1 MGESMSSEQ
10 RVAIVTGASS
20 GIGKAAAVA
29 LAVAGFQ
36 VVGTSRKTDGLEAPP
51 GVVMLDLDVTS
62 DASVAALV
70 ERVIQTY
77 GRIDVV
83 VNNAGHGAAGGGEE
97 SSMATDQSVF
107 DTNVF
112 GVLRMTKAVLPWM
125 RAQGSGRIINISS
138 VLGFLPAPFM
148 AVYSA
153 SKHALEGLSESLDHE
168 LRQHGVRVLLVQPGF
183 TRTGFADHRGE
194 PEAPLPAYDEQRAVA
209 YQLISEGVER
219 GDDPET
225 ISRVIVAA
233 ATDRDPR
240 LRYPAGS
247 GVGRLWTLR
256 RLLPAR
262 AFDKQI
268 RKFNRLAA

>member
-1 MGESMSSEQ
+1 MQ
-10 RVAIVTGASS
+10 PQQPVALVTGASS

-29 LAVAGFQ
+29 LAAAGFQ
-36 VVGTSRKTDGLEAPP
+36 VVGTSRKTAGLEAPA
-51 GVVMLDLDVTS
+51 GVTLFDLDVTS
-62 DASVAALV
+62 DESVKALV
-70 ERVIQTY
+70 DRVIGTY

-83 VNNAGHGAAGGGEE
+83 VNNAGFGAAGGGEE
-97 SSMATDQSVF
+97 SSMAMDQSVF

-112 GVLRMTKAVLPWM
+112 GVLRMTKAVLPHM

-148 AVYSA
+148 AVYGA
-153 SKHALEGLSESLDHE
+153 SKYAVEGLSESLDHE

-194 PEAPLPAYDEQRAVA
+194 PEAPLPAYDQQRAVA
-209 YQLISEGVER
+209 YQVIEAGLEN
-219 GDDPET
+219 GDDPVV
-225 ISRVIVAA
+225 IGKVIVAA
-233 ATDRDPR
+233 ATDRNPK

-247 GVGRLWTLR
+247 GAGRLWTLR

-268 RKFNRLAA
+268 RKFNQLAA